1 MDRTEYFAQPQV
13 AQVLQ
18 ELEDAC
24 FAVRDDGEGEDA
36 FPDAMD
42 FLRERG
48 VDPPGGGSIQVR
60 HTVEESPMSR
70 EELENKPNKPRCPEG
85 GDCFPGKCKWIG
97 GEYVCSWV
105 CNCP

>member
-1 MDRTEYFAQPQV
+1 MDITEYFAQPQV
-13 AQVLQ
+13 TQALQ

-24 FAVRDDGEGEDA
+24 FVVRENGGGEDA

-48 VDPPGGGSIQVR
+48 VDPPDGSSIQLR
-60 HTVEESPMSR
+60 HTVEEKEMSR
-70 EELENKPNKPRCPEG
+70 EELENKPERPGCPGSGECYPRN
-85 GDCFPGKCKWIG
+85 CKWIKG
-97 GEYVCSWV
+97 DYVCSWV